1 MISQFFHNINKIL
14 LQLSDMIYSSKM
26 RRQKEML
33 ENEENKMNTEN
44 NESEVK
50 NDSNIENTESKKTTE
65 EMFEESDFVTPPQES
80 EPERSA
86 SSAQETVTAETAK
99 AENSS
104 SAAQETGATESTSDS
119 HIKGTEGASQYRYS
133 YIQNHKKQDQVNGD
147 QHNDHQE
154 TSKQKRKH
162 KRSMNLYAKVICC
175 AILFG
180 AISGGMIFG
189 SFMIGKNAVKTTAS
203 STTLE
208 TNAAKLST
216 SSGSK
221 NGSSSSSGDT
231 YTVAQI
237 AEQCKSSVVAI
248 TNQSVQEVQ
257 TMFGTMQQQSTGSGS
272 GVIIGKNDTELL
284 IATNNHV
291 VSGAESLTVC
301 FNDDKDAVFDA
312 KIKGTDAD
320 NDLAVIAI
328 KLSDIS
334 EDVLNSISVATLG
347 DSTQMEVGDQVV
359 AIGNALGFGQS
370 VTSGV
375 ISALDREVTI
385 DDTTATLM
393 QTDAAINPGNSGGA
407 LFNMKGE
414 VIGINSAKYASDQ
427 VEGMGFA
434 IPMAKAQG
442 IIENLMNQE
451 TRDKLTSDY
460 GFLNITGQDVSSDV
474 AEMYGIPEGVYVS
487 GTTDGGAAAN
497 AGIQKGD
504 IITKLG
510 NTTITSISQ
519 LKEELQYYKAG
530 ETVEITL
537 QRNTDN
543 KGYQEQTVKV
553 TLDNA
558 SEQSNTTSQSDS
570 SQSQSGTQTVP
581 GYGSDGSSNGNSSIE
596 DFFNSMR

>member
-1 MISQFFHNINKIL
+1 
-14 LQLSDMIYSSKM
+14 
-26 RRQKEML
+26 ML
-33 ENEENKMNTEN
+33 ENEEKKYNEEN
-44 NESEVK
+44 HESEVK
-50 NDSNIENTESKKTTE
+50 NESNIETVENETESEKTTE

-80 EPERSA
+80 EPEQTEA
-86 SSAQETVTAETAK
+86 VQETNT
-99 AENSS
+99 
-104 SAAQETGATESTSDS
+104 AAQTDVTNQASESSQTRSTETSSEN
-119 HIKGTEGASQYRYS
+119 HIRGTEGASQYRYS
-133 YIQNHKKQDQVNGD
+133 YIQNHQKQDHVGGD
-147 QHNDHQE
+147 HHKFEE
-154 TSKQKRKH
+154 TPKQKKKH
-162 KRSMNLYAKVICC
+162 KHSMNVYAKVICC

-180 AISGGMIFG
+180 AISGGMILG
-189 SFMIGKNAVKTTAS
+189 SFMIGKNSTKTAAVTNI
-203 STTLE
+203 E
-208 TNAAKLST
+208 TNADKLST
-216 SSGSK
+216 NSNTK
-221 NGSSSSSGDT
+221 NTKSSSSSDGT
-231 YTVAQI
+231 YTVAEI
-237 AEQCKSSVVAI
+237 AKQCESSVVAI

-272 GVIIGKNDTELL
+272 GVIIGKNDSELL

-291 VSGAESLTVC
+291 VANSESLSVC
-301 FNDDKDAVFDA
+301 FNDNKDAVFDA

-320 NDLAVIAI
+320 NDLAVVAI

-334 EDVLNSISVATLG
+334 EDVLNSISIATLG

-414 VIGINSAKYASDQ
+414 VIGINSAKYASSE

-434 IPMAKAQG
+434 IPMAKAQS

-474 AEMYGIPEGVYVS
+474 AEMYNIPEGVYVS

-530 ETVEITL
+530 ETVDITI
-537 QRNTDN
+537 QRNSDN
-543 KGYQEQTVKV
+543 GYKEQTLKV

-558 SEQSNTTSQSDS
+558 SEQQNNTTTNQN
-570 SQSQSGTQTVP
+570 SQSQSGTQSVP
-581 GYGSDGSSNGNSSIE
+581 GYGDNGSSNGSSSIE
-596 DFFNSMR
+596 QFFNSMK

>member
-1 MISQFFHNINKIL
+1 
-14 LQLSDMIYSSKM
+14 
-26 RRQKEML
+26 ML

-80 EPERSA
+80 EAEPSG
-86 SSAQETVTAETAK
+86 SPAQETVTA
-99 AENSS
+99 
-104 SAAQETGATESTSDS
+104 ESTSDS

-154 TSKQKRKH
+154 TPKQKRKH

-180 AISGGMIFG
+180 AISGGMVLG
-189 SFMIGKNAVKTTAS
+189 SFMIGKNAVKTIPTAN
-203 STTLE
+203 LE

-221 NGSSSSSGDT
+221 SGSSSSSGDT

-334 EDVLNSISVATLG
+334 DDVLNSISIATLG

-434 IPMAKAQG
+434 IPMAKAQS

-460 GFLNITGQDVSSDV
+460 GFLNITGQDVSADV
-474 AEMYGIPEGVYVS
+474 AEMYSIPEGVYVS

-504 IITKLG
+504 IITKLD

-558 SEQSNTTSQSDS
+558 SEQSNTTTSQSNS
-570 SQSQSGTQTVP
+570 SQSQPGLQTVP
-581 GYGSDGSSNGNSSIE
+581 GYGSDGSSNGSSIE

>member
-1 MISQFFHNINKIL
+1 
-14 LQLSDMIYSSKM
+14 
-26 RRQKEML
+26 ML

-50 NDSNIENTESKKTTE
+50 NESNIENVETVKNDAEDSATNKATE
-65 EMFEESDFVTPPQES
+65 EMFEESDFVTPPQDVE
-80 EPERSA
+80 
-86 SSAQETVTAETAK
+86 ETAD
-99 AENSS
+99 
-104 SAAQETGATESTSDS
+104 AAQADTVQTSETDQTQNCEAQTDED
-119 HIKGTEGASQYRYS
+119 HIKGTEGTSQYRYS
-133 YIQNHKKQDQVNGD
+133 YIKNHQKQDHVGGD
-147 QHNDHQE
+147 RNSNHQE
-154 TSKQKRKH
+154 TPQQRRKH
-162 KRSMNLYAKVICC
+162 RHSMNVYAKVVCC

-180 AISGGMIFG
+180 AISGGMILG
-189 SFMIGKNAVKTTAS
+189 SFAIGKNSAKSVAAAN
-203 STTLE
+203 LE

-216 SSGSK
+216 NSGNKKTDASGSTD
-221 NGSSSSSGDT
+221 GT
-231 YTVAQI
+231 YTVAEI
-237 AEQCKSSVVAI
+237 ASQCKSSVVAI

-301 FNDDKDAVFDA
+301 FNDNKDAVFDA
-312 KIKGTDAD
+312 KIKGTDPN

-328 KLSDIS
+328 QLSDIS
-334 EDVLNSISVATLG
+334 EDVLNSISIATLG

-370 VTSGV
+370 VTTGI
-375 ISALDREVTI
+375 ISAVDREVTI
-385 DDTTATLM
+385 DDTTATLL

-414 VIGINSAKYASDQ
+414 VIGINSAKYASDE

-434 IPMAKAQG
+434 IPMSKAQS

-451 TRDKLTSDY
+451 TRDKLTSNY
-460 GFLNITGQDVSSDV
+460 GFLNITGEDVSSEE
-474 AEMYGIPEGVYVS
+474 AEKYNVPEGVYVS

-497 AGIQKGD
+497 AGIQRGD

-510 NTTITSISQ
+510 NTTITTISQ

-530 ETVEITL
+530 ETVEVTI
-537 QRNTDN
+537 QRSSDG
-543 KGYQEQTVKV
+543 KGYQEQTLKV

-558 SEQSNTTSQSDS
+558 SQQQTNTTNQNNGG
-570 SQSQSGTQTVP
+570 QSGSNGQYSIP
-581 GYGSDGSSNGNSSIE
+581 GYGNNGGSNSLEQFFGYGN
-596 DFFNSMR
+596 

>member
-1 MISQFFHNINKIL
+1 
-14 LQLSDMIYSSKM
+14 
-26 RRQKEML
+26 ML

-133 YIQNHKKQDQVNGD
+133 YIKNHKKQDQANGD
-147 QHNDHQE
+147 QHNDYQE
-154 TSKQKRKH
+154 TPKQKRKH

-180 AISGGMIFG
+180 AISGGMVLG
-189 SFMIGKNAVKTTAS
+189 SFMIGKNAVKTTP
-203 STTLE
+203 TVNLE

-221 NGSSSSSGDT
+221 SGSSSSSGDT

-434 IPMAKAQG
+434 IPMAKAQS

-474 AEMYGIPEGVYVS
+474 AEMYSIPEGVYVS
-487 GTTDGGAAAN
+487 GTTDGGEAAN

-558 SEQSNTTSQSDS
+558 SEQSNTTTSQSNS
-570 SQSQSGTQTVP
+570 SQSQSGSQTVP
-581 GYGSDGSSNGNSSIE
+581 GYGSDGSSNGSSIE

>member
-1 MISQFFHNINKIL
+1 
-14 LQLSDMIYSSKM
+14 
-26 RRQKEML
+26 ML

-133 YIQNHKKQDQVNGD
+133 YIKNHKKQDQANGD
-147 QHNDHQE
+147 QHNDYQE
-154 TSKQKRKH
+154 TPKQKRKH

-180 AISGGMIFG
+180 AISGGMVLG
-189 SFMIGKNAVKTTAS
+189 SFMIGKNAVKTTPTAN
-203 STTLE
+203 LE

-434 IPMAKAQG
+434 IPMAKAQS

-474 AEMYGIPEGVYVS
+474 AEMYSIPEGVYVS

-558 SEQSNTTSQSDS
+558 SEQSNTTTSQSNS
-570 SQSQSGTQTVP
+570 SQSQSGSQTVP
-581 GYGSDGSSNGNSSIE
+581 GYGSDGSSNGSSSIE

>member
-1 MISQFFHNINKIL
+1 
-14 LQLSDMIYSSKM
+14 
-26 RRQKEML
+26 ML

-180 AISGGMIFG
+180 AISGGMVLG

-558 SEQSNTTSQSDS
+558 SKQSNTTSQSDR

>member
-1 MISQFFHNINKIL
+1 
-14 LQLSDMIYSSKM
+14 
-26 RRQKEML
+26 ML

-104 SAAQETGATESTSDS
+104 SAAQETGATESTFDS

-180 AISGGMIFG
+180 AISGGMVLG

-519 LKEELQYYKAG
+519 LEEELQYYKAG

>member
-1 MISQFFHNINKIL
+1 
-14 LQLSDMIYSSKM
+14 
-26 RRQKEML
+26 ML

-80 EPERSA
+80 EAEPSG
-86 SSAQETVTAETAK
+86 SPAQETVTA
-99 AENSS
+99 
-104 SAAQETGATESTSDS
+104 ESTSDS

-154 TSKQKRKH
+154 TPKQKRKH

-180 AISGGMIFG
+180 AISGGMVLG

-434 IPMAKAQG
+434 IPMAKAQS

-474 AEMYGIPEGVYVS
+474 AEMYSIPEGVYVS

-558 SEQSNTTSQSDS
+558 SEQSNTTTSQSNS
-570 SQSQSGTQTVP
+570 SQSQSGSQTVP
-581 GYGSDGSSNGNSSIE
+581 GYGSDGSSNGSSIE

>member
-1 MISQFFHNINKIL
+1 
-14 LQLSDMIYSSKM
+14 
-26 RRQKEML
+26 ML

-133 YIQNHKKQDQVNGD
+133 YIKNHKKQDQANGD
-147 QHNDHQE
+147 QHNDYQE
-154 TSKQKRKH
+154 TPKQKRKH

-180 AISGGMIFG
+180 AISGGMVLG
-189 SFMIGKNAVKTTAS
+189 SFMIGKNAVKTTPTAN
-203 STTLE
+203 LE

-221 NGSSSSSGDT
+221 SGSSSSSGDT

-237 AEQCKSSVVAI
+237 AEQCTSSVVAI

-434 IPMAKAQG
+434 IPMAKAQS

-474 AEMYGIPEGVYVS
+474 AEMYSIPEGVYVS

-558 SEQSNTTSQSDS
+558 SEQSNTTTSQSNS
-570 SQSQSGTQTVP
+570 SQSQSGSQTVP
-581 GYGSDGSSNGNSSIE
+581 GYGSDGSSNGSSIE

>member
-1 MISQFFHNINKIL
+1 
-14 LQLSDMIYSSKM
+14 
-26 RRQKEML
+26 ML

-208 TNAAKLST
+208 TNATKLST

>member
-1 MISQFFHNINKIL
+1 
-14 LQLSDMIYSSKM
+14 
-26 RRQKEML
+26 ML
-33 ENEENKMNTEN
+33 ENEKNKMNTEN
-44 NESEVK
+44 NESK
-50 NDSNIENTESKKTTE
+50 NDSNIDNTESKKTTE
-65 EMFEESDFVTPPQES
+65 EMFEETDFVTPPQES
-80 EPERSA
+80 EPEQSA

-99 AENSS
+99 VDDSSS
-104 SAAQETGATESTSDS
+104 SAQKTGATESASDS

-133 YIQNHKKQDQVNGD
+133 YIQNHQKQDQVNGD

-154 TSKQKRKH
+154 TPQQKRKH

-180 AISGGMIFG
+180 AISGGMVLG
-189 SFMIGKNAVKTTAS
+189 SFMIGKNAVKTTAA

-208 TNAAKLST
+208 TNAEKLST

-221 NGSSSSSGDT
+221 SSSSSSSDGT
-231 YTVAQI
+231 YTVAEI
-237 AEQCKSSVVAI
+237 AKQCESSVVAI

-257 TMFGTMQQQSTGSGS
+257 TMFGTLQQQSTGSGS

-334 EDVLNSISVATLG
+334 EDVLNSISIATLG
-347 DSTQMEVGDQVV
+347 DSTQMQVGDQVV

-385 DDTTATLM
+385 DNTTATLM

-434 IPMAKAQG
+434 IPMAKAQS

-460 GFLNITGQDVSSDV
+460 GFLNITGQDVTSEE
-474 AEMYGIPEGVYVS
+474 AEKYNVPEGVYVS
-487 GTTDGGAAAN
+487 GTTDGGAAAK
-497 AGIQKGD
+497 AGIQRGD

-519 LKEELQYYKAG
+519 LKDELQYYKAG
-530 ETVEITL
+530 ETVEITV
-537 QRNTDN
+537 QRNSDG
-543 KGYQEQTVKV
+543 KGYQEQTLKV

-558 SEQSNTTSQSDS
+558 SEQQTNTTSQSNS
-570 SQSQSGTQTVP
+570 SQSDSNGQYSIP
-581 GYGSDGSSNGNSSIE
+581 GYGDNDSSNSLEQFFGYGN
-596 DFFNSMR
+596 

>member
-1 MISQFFHNINKIL
+1 
-14 LQLSDMIYSSKM
+14 
-26 RRQKEML
+26 ML

-104 SAAQETGATESTSDS
+104 SAAQETGATESASDS

-180 AISGGMIFG
+180 AISGGMVLG

>member
-1 MISQFFHNINKIL
+1 
-14 LQLSDMIYSSKM
+14 
-26 RRQKEML
+26 ML

-180 AISGGMIFG
+180 AISGGMVLG

-530 ETVEITL
+530 KTVEITL

>member
-1 MISQFFHNINKIL
+1 
-14 LQLSDMIYSSKM
+14 
-26 RRQKEML
+26 ML

-104 SAAQETGATESTSDS
+104 SAVQETESTSDS

-180 AISGGMIFG
+180 AISGGMVLG

>member
-1 MISQFFHNINKIL
+1 
-14 LQLSDMIYSSKM
+14 
-26 RRQKEML
+26 ML

-80 EPERSA
+80 EAEQSA
-86 SSAQETVTAETAK
+86 SPAQETVTA
-99 AENSS
+99 
-104 SAAQETGATESTSDS
+104 ESTSDS

-147 QHNDHQE
+147 QHNNHQE
-154 TSKQKRKH
+154 TPKQKRKH

-180 AISGGMIFG
+180 AISGGMVLG
-189 SFMIGKNAVKTTAS
+189 SFMIGKNAVKTTA
-203 STTLE
+203 TTNLE

-221 NGSSSSSGDT
+221 SGSSSSSGDT

-334 EDVLNSISVATLG
+334 DDVLNSISIATLG

-414 VIGINSAKYASDQ
+414 VIGINSAKYASDE

-474 AEMYGIPEGVYVS
+474 AEMYSIPEGVYVS

-558 SEQSNTTSQSDS
+558 SEQSNTTTSQSNS
-570 SQSQSGTQTVP
+570 SQFQSGSQTVP
-581 GYGSDGSSNGNSSIE
+581 GYGSDGSSNGSSIE

>member
-1 MISQFFHNINKIL
+1 
-14 LQLSDMIYSSKM
+14 
-26 RRQKEML
+26 ML

-104 SAAQETGATESTSDS
+104 SAAQETGATESTFDS

-180 AISGGMIFG
+180 AISGGMVLG

-487 GTTDGGAAAN
+487 GTTDGG
-497 AGIQKGD
+497 GQQPMPV
-504 IITKLG
+504 
-510 NTTITSISQ
+510 SR
-519 LKEELQYYKAG
+519 KA
-530 ETVEITL
+530 I
-537 QRNTDN
+537 
-543 KGYQEQTVKV
+543 
-553 TLDNA
+553 
-558 SEQSNTTSQSDS
+558 S
-570 SQSQSGTQTVP
+570 SQNWVTQP
-581 GYGSDGSSNGNSSIE
+581 LLLFHS
-596 DFFNSMR
+596 

>member
-1 MISQFFHNINKIL
+1 
-14 LQLSDMIYSSKM
+14 
-26 RRQKEML
+26 ML

-180 AISGGMIFG
+180 AISGGMVLG

-510 NTTITSISQ
+510 NTTITSTSQ

-570 SQSQSGTQTVP
+570 SQSQFGTQTVP

>member
-1 MISQFFHNINKIL
+1 
-14 LQLSDMIYSSKM
+14 
-26 RRQKEML
+26 ML
-33 ENEENKMNTEN
+33 ENEENKINTES

-50 NDSNIENTESKKTTE
+50 NESNIENVENMTEENAENKATE

-80 EPERSA
+80 ESEQNVEAASESGAEQPKAVNAGTAESA
-86 SSAQETVTAETAK
+86 SD
-99 AENSS
+99 N
-104 SAAQETGATESTSDS
+104 
-119 HIKGTEGASQYRYS
+119 HIKGTESASQYRYS
-133 YIQNHKKQDQVNGD
+133 YIKNHQSQEQAGSAHRN
-147 QHNDHQE
+147 NYQE
-154 TSKQKRKH
+154 TPQQKKKH
-162 KRSMNLYAKVICC
+162 KRSMNVYAKVICC

-180 AISGGMIFG
+180 AISGGMVLG
-189 SFMIGKNAVKTTAS
+189 SFMIGKNAVKTTA
-203 STTLE
+203 TTNLE

-216 SSGSK
+216 STDSK
-221 NGSSSSSGDT
+221 KSDSSSSTDGA
-231 YTVAQI
+231 YTVAEI
-237 AEQCKSSVVAI
+237 ATQCKSSVVAI

-334 EDVLNSISVATLG
+334 EDVLNSISIATLG

-370 VTSGV
+370 VTTGI
-375 ISALDREVTI
+375 ISAVDREVTI

-414 VIGINSAKYASDQ
+414 VIGINSAKYASDE

-434 IPMAKAQG
+434 IPMAKAQS

-460 GFLNITGQDVSSDV
+460 GFLNITGQDVTSEE
-474 AEMYGIPEGVYVS
+474 AEKYNVPEGVYVS
-487 GTTDGGAAAN
+487 GTTDGGAAAK
-497 AGIQKGD
+497 AGIQRGD

-519 LKEELQYYKAG
+519 LKDELQYYKAG
-530 ETVEITL
+530 ETVEITV
-537 QRNTDN
+537 QRNSDG
-543 KGYQEQTVKV
+543 KGYQEQTLKV

-558 SEQSNTTSQSDS
+558 SEQQTNTTSQSNS
-570 SQSQSGTQTVP
+570 SQSDSNGQYSIP
-581 GYGSDGSSNGNSSIE
+581 GYGNNDSSNSLEQFFGYGN
-596 DFFNSMR
+596 

>member
-1 MISQFFHNINKIL
+1 
-14 LQLSDMIYSSKM
+14 
-26 RRQKEML
+26 ML

-180 AISGGMIFG
+180 AISGGMVLG

-328 KLSDIS
+328 KPSDIS

>member
-1 MISQFFHNINKIL
+1 
-14 LQLSDMIYSSKM
+14 
-26 RRQKEML
+26 ML

-86 SSAQETVTAETAK
+86 SSAQETVTAETAETAK

-180 AISGGMIFG
+180 AISGGMVLG

-497 AGIQKGD
+497 AGIQKGY

>member
-1 MISQFFHNINKIL
+1 
-14 LQLSDMIYSSKM
+14 
-26 RRQKEML
+26 ML

-104 SAAQETGATESTSDS
+104 SAAQETGATESTFDS

-180 AISGGMIFG
+180 AISGGMVLG

-385 DDTTATLM
+385 DDTTTTLM

>member
-1 MISQFFHNINKIL
+1 
-14 LQLSDMIYSSKM
+14 
-26 RRQKEML
+26 ML

-104 SAAQETGATESTSDS
+104 SAAQETGATESTFDS

-180 AISGGMIFG
+180 AISGGMVLG

-208 TNAAKLST
+208 TNAVKLST

-510 NTTITSISQ
+510 NTTITSTSQ

>member
-1 MISQFFHNINKIL
+1 
-14 LQLSDMIYSSKM
+14 
-26 RRQKEML
+26 ML

-104 SAAQETGATESTSDS
+104 SAVQETGGTESTSENCAAQTDED

-180 AISGGMIFG
+180 AISGGMVLG

>member
-1 MISQFFHNINKIL
+1 
-14 LQLSDMIYSSKM
+14 
-26 RRQKEML
+26 ML

-104 SAAQETGATESTSDS
+104 SAAQETGATESTFDS

-133 YIQNHKKQDQVNGD
+133 YIKNHKKQDQANGD
-147 QHNDHQE
+147 QHNDYQE
-154 TSKQKRKH
+154 TPKQKRKH

-180 AISGGMIFG
+180 AISGGMVLG
-189 SFMIGKNAVKTTAS
+189 SFMIGKNAVKTTPTAN
-203 STTLE
+203 LE

-221 NGSSSSSGDT
+221 SGSSSSSGDT

-334 EDVLNSISVATLG
+334 DDVLNSISVATLG

-414 VIGINSAKYASDQ
+414 VIGINSAKYASDE

-434 IPMAKAQG
+434 IPMAKAQS

-474 AEMYGIPEGVYVS
+474 AEMYSIPEGVYVS

-558 SEQSNTTSQSDS
+558 SEQSNTTTSQSNS
-570 SQSQSGTQTVP
+570 SQSQSGSQTVP
-581 GYGSDGSSNGNSSIE
+581 GYGSDGSSNGSSIE

>member
-1 MISQFFHNINKIL
+1 
-14 LQLSDMIYSSKM
+14 
-26 RRQKEML
+26 ML

-133 YIQNHKKQDQVNGD
+133 YIQNHKKQDQANGD
-147 QHNDHQE
+147 QHNDYQE
-154 TSKQKRKH
+154 TPKQKRKH
-162 KRSMNLYAKVICC
+162 KRSMNMYAKVICC

-180 AISGGMIFG
+180 AISGGMVLG
-189 SFMIGKNAVKTTAS
+189 SFMIGKNAVKTIPTAN
-203 STTLE
+203 LE

-221 NGSSSSSGDT
+221 SGSSSSSGDT

-434 IPMAKAQG
+434 IPMAKAQS

-474 AEMYGIPEGVYVS
+474 AEMYSIPEGVYVS

-558 SEQSNTTSQSDS
+558 SEQSNTTTSQSNS
-570 SQSQSGTQTVP
+570 SQSQSGSQTVP
-581 GYGSDGSSNGNSSIE
+581 GYGSDGSSNGSSIE

>member
-1 MISQFFHNINKIL
+1 
-14 LQLSDMIYSSKM
+14 
-26 RRQKEML
+26 ML
-33 ENEENKMNTEN
+33 ENEEKKFNEETGSANATESNRETGSEKMN
-44 NESEVK
+44 
-50 NDSNIENTESKKTTE
+50 E

-80 EPERSA
+80 EPE
-86 SSAQETVTAETAK
+86 QTT
-99 AENSS
+99 
-104 SAAQETGATESTSDS
+104 QESTASTGSGSTGTENTQATVDNS
-119 HIKGTEGASQYRYS
+119 ADHIKGTEGASQYRYS
-133 YIQNHKKQDQVNGD
+133 YIQNHQKQEHAGNH
-147 QHNDHQE
+147 QHKYEE
-154 TSKQKRKH
+154 TPKQKKKH
-162 KRSMNLYAKVICC
+162 KRSMNTFAKVICC

-180 AISGGMIFG
+180 AISGGMILG

-203 STTLE
+203 ANIE
-208 TNAAKLST
+208 TNADKLST
-216 SSGSK
+216 TSGSK
-221 NGSSSSSGDT
+221 STKSSSSSNGT
-231 YTVAQI
+231 YTVSEI
-237 AEQCKSSVVAI
+237 AAQCKSSVVAI

-272 GVIIGKNDTELL
+272 GVIIGKNDSELL

-291 VSGAESLTVC
+291 VANSESLSVC

-320 NDLAVIAI
+320 NDLAVVAI

-334 EDVLNSISVATLG
+334 EDVLNSISIATLG

-414 VIGINSAKYASDQ
+414 VIGINSAKYASDE

-474 AEMYGIPEGVYVS
+474 AEMYSIPEGVYVS
-487 GTTDGGAAAN
+487 GTTDGGAAAK

-530 ETVEITL
+530 ETVDITI
-537 QRNTDN
+537 QRNGD
-543 KGYQEQTVKV
+543 KGYEEQTLKV

-558 SEQSNTTSQSDS
+558 SEQQSATTNQSSN
-570 SQSQSGTQTVP
+570 SQSQSGQQSVP
-581 GYGSDGSSNGNSSIE
+581 GYGDNGSSNGNSSIE
-596 DFFNSMR
+596 QFFNSLR

>member
-1 MISQFFHNINKIL
+1 
-14 LQLSDMIYSSKM
+14 
-26 RRQKEML
+26 ML

-50 NDSNIENTESKKTTE
+50 NDSNIENVETTESKKTTE

-80 EPERSA
+80 EPEQTVA
-86 SSAQETVTAETAK
+86 EDTTKTADTTASAQE
-99 AENSS
+99 N
-104 SAAQETGATESTSDS
+104 GATETASEN

-133 YIQNHKKQDQVNGD
+133 YIQNHQKQDQVNGG
-147 QHNDHQE
+147 QQNNHQE
-154 TSKQKRKH
+154 TAKQKKKH

-180 AISGGMIFG
+180 AISGGMVLG

-216 SSGSK
+216 SSSSK
-221 NGSSSSSGDT
+221 SSSSSSSDGT
-231 YTVAQI
+231 YTVSEI
-237 AEQCKSSVVAI
+237 AAQCKSSVVAI

-312 KIKGTDAD
+312 KIKGTDSD

-328 KLSDIS
+328 QLSDIS
-334 EDVLNSISVATLG
+334 DDVLNSISIATLG

-414 VIGINSAKYASDQ
+414 VIGINSAKYASDE

-460 GFLNITGQDVSSDV
+460 GYLNITGQDVSSDV
-474 AEMYGIPEGVYVS
+474 AEMYNIPEGVYVS

-510 NTTITSISQ
+510 DTTITSISQ

-530 ETVEITL
+530 ETVEITI
-537 QRNTDN
+537 QRNSDS

-558 SEQSNTTSQSDS
+558 SEQSNTTTNQSDS

-581 GYGSDGSSNGNSSIE
+581 GYGSNGSSSIE

>member
-1 MISQFFHNINKIL
+1 
-14 LQLSDMIYSSKM
+14 
-26 RRQKEML
+26 ML

-50 NDSNIENTESKKTTE
+50 KDSNIENAESKKTTE

-80 EPERSA
+80 A
-86 SSAQETVTAETAK
+86 
-99 AENSS
+99 
-104 SAAQETGATESTSDS
+104 SDS

-133 YIQNHKKQDQVNGD
+133 YIQNHQKQDQANGD
-147 QHNDHQE
+147 QHNDYQE
-154 TSKQKRKH
+154 TPKQKRKH

-180 AISGGMIFG
+180 AISGGMVLG

-537 QRNTDN
+537 QRNTDS

-558 SEQSNTTSQSDS
+558 SEQSNTTTNQSDS

-581 GYGSDGSSNGNSSIE
+581 GYGSNGSNSNGSSSIE

>member
-1 MISQFFHNINKIL
+1 
-14 LQLSDMIYSSKM
+14 
-26 RRQKEML
+26 ML

-180 AISGGMIFG
+180 AISGGMVLG

-359 AIGNALGFGQS
+359 AICNALGFGQS

>member
-1 MISQFFHNINKIL
+1 M
-14 LQLSDMIYSSKM
+14 
-26 RRQKEML
+26 
-33 ENEENKMNTEN
+33 
-44 NESEVK
+44 
-50 NDSNIENTESKKTTE
+50 SNIENTESKKTTE

-133 YIQNHKKQDQVNGD
+133 YIKNHKKQDQANGD
-147 QHNDHQE
+147 QHNDYQE
-154 TSKQKRKH
+154 TPKQKRKH

-180 AISGGMIFG
+180 AISGGMVLG
-189 SFMIGKNAVKTTAS
+189 SFMIGKNAVKTTPTAN
-203 STTLE
+203 LE

-221 NGSSSSSGDT
+221 SGSSSSSGDT

-434 IPMAKAQG
+434 IPMAKAQS

-474 AEMYGIPEGVYVS
+474 AEMYSIPEGVYVS

-497 AGIQKGD
+497 AGIQKCD

-558 SEQSNTTSQSDS
+558 SEQSNTTTSQSNS
-570 SQSQSGTQTVP
+570 SQSQSGSQTVP
-581 GYGSDGSSNGNSSIE
+581 GYGSDGSSNGSSIE

>member
-1 MISQFFHNINKIL
+1 
-14 LQLSDMIYSSKM
+14 
-26 RRQKEML
+26 ML

-50 NDSNIENTESKKTTE
+50 NESNIENVKNTTE
-65 EMFEESDFVTPPQES
+65 ETAENKATEDMFEESDFVTPPQDG
-80 EPERSA
+80 EPEQNVEAASESA
-86 SSAQETVTAETAK
+86 AEQLESSNAETEAVKAENTEAAQETAK
-99 AENSS
+99 AES
-104 SAAQETGATESTSDS
+104 TESASDN

-133 YIQNHKKQDQVNGD
+133 YIQNHQKQDHVGGGYQN
-147 QHNDHQE
+147 NYQE
-154 TSKQKRKH
+154 TPQQKKKH
-162 KRSMNLYAKVICC
+162 KRSMNVYAKVICC

-180 AISGGMIFG
+180 AISGGMVLG
-189 SFMIGKNAVKTTAS
+189 SFMIGKNAVKTTSVAN
-203 STTLE
+203 LE
-208 TNAAKLST
+208 TNAEKLST
-216 SSGSK
+216 SSTSK
-221 NGSSSSSGDT
+221 SSSSSSSSDET
-231 YTVAQI
+231 YTVSEI
-237 AEQCKSSVVAI
+237 AAQCKSSVVAI

-257 TMFGTMQQQSTGSGS
+257 TMFGTLQQQSTGSGS

-334 EDVLNSISVATLG
+334 EDVLNSISIATLG

-414 VIGINSAKYASDQ
+414 VIGINSAKYASDE

-434 IPMAKAQG
+434 IPMATAQS

-460 GFLNITGQDVSSDV
+460 GFLNITGQDVSSDE
-474 AEMYGIPEGVYVS
+474 AEKYNVPEGVYVS

-497 AGIQKGD
+497 AGIQRGD

-530 ETVEITL
+530 ETVEITI
-537 QRNTDN
+537 QRNSDG
-543 KGYQEQTVKV
+543 KGYEEQTLKV

-558 SEQSNTTSQSDS
+558 SEQQSTTTDQNS
-570 SQSQSGTQTVP
+570 SQSGTQTIP
-581 GYGSDGSSNGNSSIE
+581 GYGSDGSSNGSNSLE
-596 DFFNSMR
+596 QFFGYGNN

>member
-1 MISQFFHNINKIL
+1 
-14 LQLSDMIYSSKM
+14 
-26 RRQKEML
+26 ML

-44 NESEVK
+44 

-180 AISGGMIFG
+180 AISGGMVLG

>member
-1 MISQFFHNINKIL
+1 
-14 LQLSDMIYSSKM
+14 
-26 RRQKEML
+26 ML

-50 NDSNIENTESKKTTE
+50 NESNIENVETVKNDAEDSATNKATED
-65 EMFEESDFVTPPQES
+65 MFEESDFVTPPQDVE
-80 EPERSA
+80 EA
-86 SSAQETVTAETAK
+86 VD
-99 AENSS
+99 
-104 SAAQETGATESTSDS
+104 AAQADTVQTSETDQAQNCAAQTDED
-119 HIKGTEGASQYRYS
+119 HIKGTEGTSQYRYS
-133 YIQNHKKQDQVNGD
+133 YIKNHQKQDHVGGD
-147 QHNDHQE
+147 RNSNHQE
-154 TSKQKRKH
+154 TPQQRRKH
-162 KRSMNLYAKVICC
+162 RHSMNVYAKVVCC

-180 AISGGMIFG
+180 AISGGMILG
-189 SFMIGKNAVKTTAS
+189 SFAIGKNSAKSVAAAN
-203 STTLE
+203 LE

-216 SSGSK
+216 NSGNKKTDASGSTD
-221 NGSSSSSGDT
+221 GT
-231 YTVAQI
+231 YTVAEI
-237 AEQCKSSVVAI
+237 ASQCKSSVVAI

-301 FNDDKDAVFDA
+301 FNDNKDAVFDA
-312 KIKGTDAD
+312 KIKGTDPN

-328 KLSDIS
+328 QLSDIS
-334 EDVLNSISVATLG
+334 EDVLNSISIATLG

-370 VTSGV
+370 VTTGI
-375 ISALDREVTI
+375 ISAVDREVTI
-385 DDTTATLM
+385 DDTTATLL

-414 VIGINSAKYASDQ
+414 VIGINSAKYASDE

-434 IPMAKAQG
+434 IPMSKAQS

-451 TRDKLTSDY
+451 TRDKLTSNY
-460 GFLNITGQDVSSDV
+460 GFLNITGQDVSSEE
-474 AEMYGIPEGVYVS
+474 AEKYNVPEGVYVS

-497 AGIQKGD
+497 AGIQRGD

-510 NTTITSISQ
+510 NTTITTISQ

-530 ETVEITL
+530 ETVEVTI
-537 QRNTDN
+537 QRSSDG
-543 KGYQEQTVKV
+543 KGYQEQTLKV

-558 SEQSNTTSQSDS
+558 SQQQTNTTNQNNGG
-570 SQSQSGTQTVP
+570 QSGSNGQYSIP
-581 GYGSDGSSNGNSSIE
+581 GYGNNGGSNSLEQFFGYGN
-596 DFFNSMR
+596 

>member
-1 MISQFFHNINKIL
+1 
-14 LQLSDMIYSSKM
+14 
-26 RRQKEML
+26 ML

-180 AISGGMIFG
+180 AISGGMVLG

-504 IITKLG
+504 IITKLC

>member
-1 MISQFFHNINKIL
+1 
-14 LQLSDMIYSSKM
+14 
-26 RRQKEML
+26 ML

-80 EPERSA
+80 EAEPSG
-86 SSAQETVTAETAK
+86 SPAQETVTA
-99 AENSS
+99 
-104 SAAQETGATESTSDS
+104 ESTSDS
-119 HIKGTEGASQYRYS
+119 HIKGTGGASQYRYS

-154 TSKQKRKH
+154 TPKQKRKH

-180 AISGGMIFG
+180 AISGGMVLG
-189 SFMIGKNAVKTTAS
+189 SFMIGKNAVKTIPTAN
-203 STTLE
+203 LE

-221 NGSSSSSGDT
+221 SGSSSSSGDT

-334 EDVLNSISVATLG
+334 DDVLNSISIATLG

-434 IPMAKAQG
+434 IPMAKAQS

-474 AEMYGIPEGVYVS
+474 AEMYSIPEGVYVS

-558 SEQSNTTSQSDS
+558 SEQSNTTTSQSNS
-570 SQSQSGTQTVP
+570 SQSQSGSQTVP
-581 GYGSDGSSNGNSSIE
+581 GYGSDGSSNGSSIE